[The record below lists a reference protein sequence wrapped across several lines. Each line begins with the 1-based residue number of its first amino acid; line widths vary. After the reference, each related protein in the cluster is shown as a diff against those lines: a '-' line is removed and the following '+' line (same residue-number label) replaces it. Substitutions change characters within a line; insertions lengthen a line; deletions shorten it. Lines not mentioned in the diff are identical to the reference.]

1 MSKIIDFL
9 EKLGQDAGLRQA
21 TDTAMEHAMTRA
33 GIEPALQTAI
43 LNKDQYLLE
52 SLLGADTNVC
62 CLVHIPGDGDGFEDD
77 DEAAA
82 KENKEDEKVKS
93 YRADSGRVA

>member
-1 MSKIIDFL
+1 MSNIIDFL
-9 EKLGQDAGLRQA
+9 ERLGQDAGLRQA
-21 TDTAMEHAMTRA
+21 TDTAVEHAMSRA
-33 GIEPALQTAI
+33 GIEPALQAAI

-62 CLVHIPGDGDGFEDD
+62 CLVHIPGDGFEDD
-77 DEAAA
+77 DEAES